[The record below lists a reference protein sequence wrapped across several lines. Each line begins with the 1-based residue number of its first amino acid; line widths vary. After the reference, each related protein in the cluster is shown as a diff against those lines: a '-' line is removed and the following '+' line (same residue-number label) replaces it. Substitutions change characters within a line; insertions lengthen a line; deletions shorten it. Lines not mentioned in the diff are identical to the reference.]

1 MGESRVI
8 DYMYLAMAKKE
19 GARGYAA
26 ATTGLVEAARQRHNT
41 SPTATVALGRAL
53 TAAVLMSGLLK
64 VGQRVAL
71 KWEGSGPLRRI
82 VVEADAK
89 GRVRG
94 YVADPHVDRPLSQG
108 EYDVPGAIGAA
119 GLLTVVRDLRLPEL
133 ATGVVHLAA
142 SNIDDD
148 VAYFLEQSDQVP
160 SALEIGVTLN
170 EDGSVAEAG
179 GILIQPLPPYE
190 PAIVARLKERLQE
203 LPPIEA
209 MLADGKKP
217 EQILDEV
224 FAGITHTL
232 LSKYPVRFECNC
244 TREQTRGLLV
254 SLGREELEAILE
266 HEGQAVVNCQFCHEE
281 YVFDREELENILSVM
296 DEEE

>member
-1 MGESRVI
+1 MI

-41 SPTATVALGRAL
+41 SPTTTVALGRAL

-64 VGQRVAL
+64 VGQRVAM
-71 KWEGSGPLRRI
+71 KWEGNGPLRRI

-94 YVADPHVDRPLSQG
+94 YVAEPQVDLPLSQG
-108 EYDVPGAIGAA
+108 EFDVPAAIGAA
-119 GLLTVVRDLRLPEL
+119 GLLTVVRDLHLPEL
-133 ATGVVHLAA
+133 ATGVVHLVD
-142 SNIDDD
+142 SNINDDL
-148 VAYFLEQSDQVP
+148 VFFLEQSDQVL
-160 SALEIGVTLN
+160 SAVEIGVTLN

-190 PAIVARLKERLQE
+190 PAIIERLKERLQE

-224 FAGITHTL
+224 FTGITHTL
-232 LSKYPVRFECNC
+232 LSKYPVRYECNC
-244 TREQTRGLLV
+244 TREQTMALLV

-266 HEGQAVVNCQFCHEE
+266 QEGQAVVNCHFCHEE
-281 YVFDREELENILSVM
+281 YVFDREDLQNMLNAM

>member
-1 MGESRVI
+1 MI
-8 DYMYLAMAKKE
+8 DYMHLAMAKKE

-71 KWEGSGPLRRI
+71 KWEGNGPLRKI

-94 YVADPHVDRPLSQG
+94 YVADPQVDLPLSQG
-108 EYDVPGAIGAA
+108 EYDVRAAIGAA

-133 ATGVVHLAA
+133 ATGVVHLVE

-148 VAYFLEQSDQVP
+148 LVFFLEQSDQVP

-190 PAIVARLKERLQE
+190 PAIILRLKERLQE

-209 MLADGKKP
+209 MLAGGQKP

-244 TREQTRGLLV
+244 TREQTMALLV
-254 SLGREELEAILE
+254 SLGREELEEILE

-281 YVFDREELENILSVM
+281 YVFDRDDLLSVLSTM

>member
-1 MGESRVI
+1 MI
-8 DYMYLAMAKKE
+8 DYMHLAMAKKE

-26 ATTGLVEAARQRHNT
+26 ATTGLVEAARRRHNT

-71 KWEGSGPLRRI
+71 KWEGNGPLRR
-82 VVEADAK
+82 VVAEADAK

-94 YVADPHVDRPLSQG
+94 YVAEPQVDLPLVHG
-108 EYDVPGAIGAA
+108 EYDVASAIGAA

-133 ATGVVHLAA
+133 ATGVVHLVG

-148 VAYFLEQSDQVP
+148 LVYFLEQSDQVP

-179 GILIQPLPPYE
+179 GILIQPLPPYD
-190 PAIVARLKERLQE
+190 PAVIERLKERLQE

-209 MLADGKKP
+209 ILAEGKKP

-224 FAGITHTL
+224 FVGITHTL

-244 TREQTRGLLV
+244 SREQTMGLLV
-254 SLGREELEAILE
+254 SLGREELEEILQ
-266 HEGQAVVNCQFCHEE
+266 HEGQAVVNCQFCREE
-281 YVFDREELENILSVM
+281 YVFDREDLVSILQAMS
-296 DEEE
+296 EEE